1 MLSQDGL
8 FGTGPAKQP
17 EGLPDELRRLAQR
30 IRTFTEG
37 SFPPSPPPALVDK
50 ITDTLLVTAL
60 DVVTAVAA
68 EEQQLSSN
76 AAVRLLAWTLADA
89 RGAVVPL
96 DKPLALT
103 VGKRLHRQAQSV
115 RAVLAAA
122 RDEATLARGNPNL
135 TAAEQADID
144 ATEQAAFDRAR
155 AEEYVG
161 FHELLSL
168 LPSAEPAA
176 QATDAPTTAAAA
188 TAATTATAPAAA
200 TATATVSAATPAAT
214 TTQSEHVIDNSI
226 PPDLVEALGRDGAQ
240 CMWDCCSEH

>member
-1 MLSQDGL
+1 MSLRRCVCALPSPLIESLPRQVLSLIHSQDGL

-50 ITDTLLVTAL
+50 FTDALLVTAL

-122 RDEATLARGNPNL
+122 RDEATH
-135 TAAEQADID
+135 
-144 ATEQAAFDRAR
+144 
-155 AEEYVG
+155 VG
-161 FHELLSL
+161 
-168 LPSAEPAA
+168 A
-176 QATDAPTTAAAA
+176 
-188 TAATTATAPAAA
+188 
-200 TATATVSAATPAAT
+200 
-214 TTQSEHVIDNSI
+214 
-226 PPDLVEALGRDGAQ
+226 
-240 CMWDCCSEH
+240 W